1 VNDFSEKTS
10 LLLKKLWQSHMDL
23 EIAAVEIKNSEYPL
37 NNFEI
42 KEEGILNSKDLR

>member
-23 EIAAVEIKNSEYPL
+23 EIAAVEIKTSEYPL
-37 NNFEI
+37 DNYEI
-42 KEEGILNSKDLR
+42 KEEGILNSKDIR